1 MAAKEVRFGTAAREK
16 LLRGIDILADA
27 VKVTL
32 GPKGR
37 NVLLDK
43 SFGAPRISKDGVAV
57 AKEIELADR
66 FENIGAQMLKEVAVK
81 TGELAGDGK
90 PRRQRSSLKRSFMK
104 ALKRWSLV

>member
-1 MAAKEVRFGTAAREK
+1 MAAKEVRFDTAARDK
-16 LLRGIDILADA
+16 MLRGSDFLGDA
-27 VKVTL
+27 VKVTM

-43 SFGAPRISKDGVAV
+43 SFGAPRTSKDGVAV

-81 TGELAGDGK
+81 TGELAGDGTTTATVL
-90 PRRQRSSLKRSFMK
+90 RRPLCTK
-104 ALKRWSLV
+104 ARKRWSRA

>member
-16 LLRGIDILADA
+16 MLRGIDIMADA

-43 SFGAPRISKDGVAV
+43 SYGAPRISKDGVAV

-66 FENIGAQMLKEVAVK
+66 FENIGAQMLREVAVK
-81 TGELAGDGK
+81 TGELAGDGTT
-90 PRRQRSSLKRSFMK
+90 PAPVLRRPLCTK
-104 ALKRWSLV
+104 ARKRWSRA

>member
-16 LLRGIDILADA
+16 MLRGIDILADA

-43 SFGAPRISKDGVAV
+43 SYGAPRISKDGVAV

-66 FENIGAQMLKEVAVK
+66 FENIGAQMLKEIVSKPANSPA
-81 TGELAGDGK
+81 TAQP
-90 PRRQRSSLKRSFMK
+90 PRRFSRRRLSMRARKRSLL
-104 ALKRWSLV
+104 A